1 MADYRSFTAPTNGNI
16 FSPDAIKKLRML
28 QNDTLL
34 DFLAIDLGIG
44 LTMAQTAARAEI
56 GSDSRAR
63 NTRNA
68 RRAYD
73 TIVRFRANAVATD
86 RQGEELDQKTS
97 ELRVA
102 LLNLGE
108 CV

>member
-1 MADYRSFTAPTNGNI
+1 MAGYRSFRAPTNENV
-16 FSPDAIKKLRML
+16 FSPDAIKKRRIML
-28 QNDTLL
+28 NNTRL

-44 LTMAQTAARAEI
+44 LTMAHMAARADI

-73 TIVRFRANAVATD
+73 TIVRFRTNTVATD